1 MDDVT
6 GGGVAAG
13 PLRPVEASV
22 DSVVVVELE
31 LEPALLSVYVVDVA
45 KLCGDIAVPVP
56 KEPSD
61 GKMPAGIVVDGVAI
75 WGDPAVPVPMEPS
88 EGKIPLG
95 ILEAAAAA
103 AASMLV
109 ALESS
114 AVEDV
119 ELASCWG

>member
-6 GGGVAAG
+6 GGGVDAG
-13 PLRPVEASV
+13 PLGPAEASV

-31 LEPALLSVYVVDVA
+31 LEPALLSVCVVDVA

-61 GKMPAGIVVDGVAI
+61 GKMPAGIVVDGVAL

-88 EGKIPLG
+88 AGKIPLG
-95 ILEAAAAA
+95 ILEVAAA
-103 AASMLV
+103 AASWLV
-109 ALESS
+109 ALEESV
-114 AVEDV
+114 VEDI
-119 ELASCWG
+119 EPASCWG